1 MARMRRLV
9 LCRPVPFRRVMSRL
23 VSFRLVSSR
32 FVAAAGRDFVLSRA
46 FTEPR
51 FTGTLSVCRQSLI
64 GRAISKAPFRYGVI
78 AALAVVRR
86 ERQNFAALIFIT

>member
-9 LCRPVPFRRVMSRL
+9 LCRPVLSHYLSSRL
-23 VSFRLVSSR
+23 VT
-32 FVAAAGRDFVLSRA
+32 AAGRDFVLSRA

>member
-9 LCRPVPFRRVMSRL
+9 LCRPVPFRLVMS
-23 VSFRLVSSR
+23 RLVSSR

-64 GRAISKAPFRYGVI
+64 GRVISKAPFRYGVI

-86 ERQNFAALIFIT
+86 ERQNFAALIFIP